1 MHLKRYHSPKNW
13 PIPRK
18 GTAYVVKPKFNI
30 KNGVPL
36 LIILRDILKIVKNRK
51 EAKKAIHSKSIL
63 LNNKVVKDEKN
74 SAMLFDVIEIV
85 PAKEYY
91 KLSLKE
97 NGKFKMEK
105 INKQN
110 ALYKIAKIINKKTL
124 KGKKTQLNM
133 SDGENFIEDLKC
145 KINDSVLINLKERK
159 IEKCLPLKEGE
170 KALVFAGKHSGQQGI
185 IKKIIPERKMAKLEV
200 NKNKINILIKQ
211 LIVIK

>member
-1 MHLKRYHSPKNW
+1 MHLKRHQTPKNW

-18 GTAYVVKPKFNI
+18 GTTYVVKPKFNI
-30 KNGVPL
+30 KKGIPL

-51 EAKKAIHSKSIL
+51 EAKKAIHNKSIL
-63 LNNKVVKDEKN
+63 LNNKLVKDEKN
-74 SAMLFDVIEIV
+74 SALLFDVIEIV

-91 KLSLKE
+91 KLSLKK

-105 INKQN
+105 INKQD
-110 ALYKIAKIINKKTL
+110 ALYKIAKIVNKKIL

-133 SDGENFIEDLKC
+133 SDGENFIKDAKC

-159 IEKCLPLKEGE
+159 IEKYLPLKEGG
-170 KALVFAGKHSGQQGI
+170 KALVFAGKHSGQEGI
-185 IKKIIPERKMAKLEV
+185 IKNIISKRKMAELEV